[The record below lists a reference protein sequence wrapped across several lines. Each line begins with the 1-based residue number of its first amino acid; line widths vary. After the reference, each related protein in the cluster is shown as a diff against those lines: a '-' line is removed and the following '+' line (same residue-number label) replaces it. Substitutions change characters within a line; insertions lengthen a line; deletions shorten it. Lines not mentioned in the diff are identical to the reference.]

1 MNTEYLEKRDR
12 LNRAMRRLPVGSR
25 SRGDIQGIIEL
36 AKQTQ
41 YKCLLGEL
49 SPSCKIPTKLKE
61 QYPMNLSSQ
70 PAPQTRTFQSW
81 RSIFL
86 ATILLVTVAITIS
99 TFYFSSVQA
108 ESHGA
113 ITGLTLTSDA
123 PGTLTVFLGRGQPHA
138 HRLPGGLG

>member
-41 YKCLLGEL
+41 YKCLLREL

-61 QYPMNLSSQ
+61 QYQ
-70 PAPQTRTFQSW
+70 
-81 RSIFL
+81 
-86 ATILLVTVAITIS
+86 
-99 TFYFSSVQA
+99 
-108 ESHGA
+108 
-113 ITGLTLTSDA
+113 
-123 PGTLTVFLGRGQPHA
+123 
-138 HRLPGGLG
+138 

>member
-49 SPSCKIPTKLKE
+49 SPS
-61 QYPMNLSSQ
+61 
-70 PAPQTRTFQSW
+70 
-81 RSIFL
+81 
-86 ATILLVTVAITIS
+86 
-99 TFYFSSVQA
+99 
-108 ESHGA
+108 
-113 ITGLTLTSDA
+113 
-123 PGTLTVFLGRGQPHA
+123 
-138 HRLPGGLG
+138 

>member
-49 SPSCKIPTKLKE
+49 SPSCKIPTGVGE
-61 QYPMNLSSQ
+61 RGQIIHCGS
-70 PAPQTRTFQSW
+70 PATQASH
-81 RSIFL
+81 SIQRPLL
-86 ATILLVTVAITIS
+86 ASIS
-99 TFYFSSVQA
+99 DPGPGLDGREPPNSSVLEIFPKDPEYWQSIA
-108 ESHGA
+108 LKQEW
-113 ITGLTLTSDA
+113 LWN
-123 PGTLTVFLGRGQPHA
+123 VGRVPPHA
-138 HRLPGGLG
+138 